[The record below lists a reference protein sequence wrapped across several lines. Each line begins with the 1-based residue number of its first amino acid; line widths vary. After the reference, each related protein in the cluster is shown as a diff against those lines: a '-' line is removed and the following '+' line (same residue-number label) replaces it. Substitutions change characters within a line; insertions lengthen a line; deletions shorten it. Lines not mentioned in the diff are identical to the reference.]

1 MKARLVHSLFSFGY
15 EIRASWSGGGGWA
28 GTYASA
34 LNCGTPAK
42 NFIYRPNDKYKGILA
57 WYARASKDCKGKS
70 SFSTTLQARRHE
82 QFHCGR
88 EFLKQEITYCTTY
101 ATTCMR
107 CTCDLHLVRSSLV
120 VVQKKYFLSVFT
132 RRKLVL
138 VCRPV

>member
-1 MKARLVHSLFSFGY
+1 TVELLLRILSTDQTTSIKEFWHGMPEQAR
-15 EIRASWSGGGGWA
+15 
-28 GTYASA
+28 T
-34 LNCGTPAK
+34 AK
-42 NFIYRPNDKYKGILA
+42 ENPVFRQ
-57 WYARASKDCKGKS
+57 RCK
-70 SFSTTLQARRHE
+70 ARRHE

-88 EFLKQEITYCTTY
+88 EFLKQEITYCTTH
-101 ATTCMR
+101 ATTCSR